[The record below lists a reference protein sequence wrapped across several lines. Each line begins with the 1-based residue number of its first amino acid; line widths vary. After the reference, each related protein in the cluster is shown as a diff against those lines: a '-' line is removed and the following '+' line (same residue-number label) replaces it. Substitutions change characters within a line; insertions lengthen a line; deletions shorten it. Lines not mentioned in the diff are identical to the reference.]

1 MAVLTSKSGGSGPRS
16 PEGKERF
23 ENGELY
29 RKRVDVEKFN
39 HTIKPVKSIIYAVEK
54 RWLLW
59 PTFGT
64 PSSPRFQRRRNPQAA
79 VSGSVENVH
88 F

>member
-23 ENGELY
+23 ENRELY

-39 HTIKPVKSIIYAVEK
+39 HTY
-54 RWLLW
+54 
-59 PTFGT
+59 
-64 PSSPRFQRRRNPQAA
+64 
-79 VSGSVENVH
+79 
-88 F
+88 